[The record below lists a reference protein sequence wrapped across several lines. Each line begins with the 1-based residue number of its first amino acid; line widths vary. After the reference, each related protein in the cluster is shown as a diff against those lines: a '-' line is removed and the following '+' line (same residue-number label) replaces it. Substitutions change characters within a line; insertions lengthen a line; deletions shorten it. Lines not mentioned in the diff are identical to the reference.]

1 MSLLS
6 TPSTACQSP
15 SACIIA
21 RSSEYAYFLETVV
34 GRSWMQ
40 MLKRRGDRT
49 DPCGMPFLMR
59 PNLHRLLFPVVRVK
73 LWLLTI
79 SGNNY
84 VRWLYAREI
93 LCNRICG
100 SQTKTFGDPGRN
112 QERFAQFK
120 PVKGSPSTLNMNN
133 KKLNA
138 SAFVSLSL
146 WNHYI
151 SHGPCLSP
159 VSLKQR
165 GAVKFFESWPITWK
179 RRNVHTC
186 TSEGFI
192 PGEAVVVNSLKRKKL
207 HALIA

>member
-1 MSLLS
+1 MVAMSLLS

-84 VRWLYAREI
+84 VR
-93 LCNRICG
+93 
-100 SQTKTFGDPGRN
+100 
-112 QERFAQFK
+112 
-120 PVKGSPSTLNMNN
+120 
-133 KKLNA
+133 
-138 SAFVSLSL
+138 
-146 WNHYI
+146 
-151 SHGPCLSP
+151 
-159 VSLKQR
+159 
-165 GAVKFFESWPITWK
+165 
-179 RRNVHTC
+179 
-186 TSEGFI
+186 
-192 PGEAVVVNSLKRKKL
+192 
-207 HALIA
+207 